1 MNQTKN
7 KYATASLVLGIL
19 SIVTGCFC
27 LGGLLGI
34 LGIVFFVLSNK
45 SNGRTGVSTAGLVT
59 SIIGILIALTMLAL
73 FSQGSTTDETS
84 STTTEA
90 ITEKEDSTTEVTTEA
105 EEPTAEATT
114 EAEEPTTE
122 ATTEESISE
131 DDFKNSCESL
141 SYKDLLR
148 NPDDYI
154 GKNIK
159 IDLKISQVG
168 ISGGLFSDTE
178 YMRAYSNDEYD
189 LWLGDVYVLT
199 DSRTDDSTKI
209 LVDDVISVYG
219 TFTGLTEFEM
229 ALTGTTE
236 EYPVIDMKYMVL
248 IGE

>member
-7 KYATASLVLGIL
+7 NYATVSLILGIL

-27 LGGLLGI
+27 LGGILGI
-34 LGIVFFVLSNK
+34 LGIVFFVLSRK
-45 SNGRTGVSTAGLVT
+45 SNGRTGAATAGLIT
-59 SIIGILIALTMLAL
+59 SIVGILIALTMFAF
-73 FSQGSTTDETS
+73 FSQDSTTDNSS
-84 STTTEA
+84 STTTEVSTESEEQ
-90 ITEKEDSTTEVTTEA
+90 ISETEKSTTETTTEEVA
-105 EEPTAEATT
+105 TEETTT
-114 EAEEPTTE
+114 EE
-122 ATTEESISE
+122 ATTEEAVSK
-131 DDFKNSCESL
+131 DDFKNSCESI

-168 ISGGLFSDTE
+168 ISGGLFSDVE

-189 LWLGDVYVLT
+189 LWMGDVYVLT
-199 DSRTDDSTKI
+199 DGRTDDNTKI
-209 LVDDVISVYG
+209 LVDDIISVYG
-219 TFTGLTEFEM
+219 TFTGNTEFEL

-236 EYPVIDMKYMVL
+236 EYPVIDIKYMDL